1 MNGNIKINPSQILQ
15 GGLAAIVAWLFRTVQ
30 TLTNEVAVL
39 KAEITNANERLAEVI
54 TIVSGISGEIT
65 EIIWKKIGIGYPL
78 MTSNNGFTTKEYL
91 AQIKEDVDKAN
102 NRIDEL
108 HEKINK
114 SPSRQEILGWL
125 IAITSSAAFLNTIM

>member
-15 GGLAAIVAWLFRTVQ
+15 GRLAALVAWLFRTVQ

-65 EIIWKKIGIGYPL
+65 EIIWKIGG
-78 MTSNNGFTTKEYL
+78 
-91 AQIKEDVDKAN
+91 
-102 NRIDEL
+102 
-108 HEKINK
+108 
-114 SPSRQEILGWL
+114 
-125 IAITSSAAFLNTIM
+125 